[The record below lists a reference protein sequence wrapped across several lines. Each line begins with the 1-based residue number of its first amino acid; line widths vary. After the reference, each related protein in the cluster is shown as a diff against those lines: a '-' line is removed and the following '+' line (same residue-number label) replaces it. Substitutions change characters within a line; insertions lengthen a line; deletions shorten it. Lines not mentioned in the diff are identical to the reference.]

1 MDKRNKQC
9 VHCGDEFEP
18 DKRVRDQKYC
28 GKEDCQRTRRAI
40 WRRGKMMTDPD
51 YRDNQKRCQ
60 TEWLEKNK
68 GYYKKYRERHPEKA
82 ERNRILQKGRDAIRR
97 KNGLNKLL
105 AKIDAI
111 QDRLSRPCGGIFRIV
126 PQGDELLA
134 KIDAMTVELIP
145 V

>member
-1 MDKRNKQC
+1 MRKGNKNC
-9 VHCGDEFEP
+9 VHCGNEFEP
-18 DKRVRDQKYC
+18 DKRVKGQRYC
-28 GKEDCQRTRRAI
+28 GKEGCQRARRAI
-40 WRRGKMMTDPD
+40 WRRKKMRTDPD

-97 KNGLNKLL
+97 KNGLSKLL

-111 QDRLSRPCGGIFRIV
+111 QDRLTRPCGGIFRIV

-134 KIDAMTVELIP
+134 KIDAMTVKLIP

>member
-1 MDKRNKQC
+1 MRKGNRNC
-9 VHCGDEFEP
+9 VHCGDEFELDP
-18 DKRVRDQKYC
+18 RVKNQKYC
-28 GKEDCQRTRRAI
+28 GKEDCQRARRAI
-40 WRRGKMMTDPD
+40 WRRMKMRTDLD

-60 TEWLEKNK
+60 KEWLEKNK
-68 GYYKKYRERHPEKA
+68 GYYKKYRQLHPEKA

-97 KNGLNKLL
+97 KDRLDKLL
-105 AKIDAI
+105 AKIDVI

-134 KIDAMTVELIP
+134 KIDAMTVKLVP